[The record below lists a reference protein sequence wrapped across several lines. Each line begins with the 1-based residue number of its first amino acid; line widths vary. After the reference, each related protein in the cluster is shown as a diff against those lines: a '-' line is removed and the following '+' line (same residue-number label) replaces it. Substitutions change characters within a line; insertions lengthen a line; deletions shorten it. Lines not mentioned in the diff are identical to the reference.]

1 MYVFPGQGSQR
12 KGMGKELFERYPDL
26 VARADRLL
34 GYSLRDL
41 CVDDP
46 DRVLNRTEYTQPALY
61 AVSALQYLDHVDSGG
76 APPAVVAGHSL
87 GEYSALFVAG
97 AFDFVTGLD
106 LVRRRG
112 ELMSRAPK
120 GAMAAVINL
129 DQERVAEILA
139 ALPYSGID
147 IANIN
152 SRSQCIL
159 SGVYDEIHAPDVR
172 AAYTEAG
179 ARFIPLNVS
188 AAFHSRCMT
197 DVQEEFARHLPG
209 VEFRPLRIPV
219 IANCTARPY
228 PTTGYSDLLVR
239 QISSPVRWY
248 ESLSRL
254 LASGHDDFREI
265 GPGDVLTKLA
275 AKIREEPLAVE
286 EPAAPRPPAAPAG
299 PSPALHRTLRRP
311 EIVFMYGGQGT
322 QYYRMGKELY
332 DTHSA
337 FREAMDRCSA
347 LYESAQGTS
356 LVAAMHD
363 GTRRGEDFDD
373 ILHTHAALY
382 SVGWSLTE
390 ALRAEGFRP
399 DAVLGHSLGEYVAA
413 TVAGAMSFEDGLDL
427 VMKQAHLLRLRCRP
441 GGMLSVLAPPSLHR
455 QRRDLFAGLA
465 LAGVN
470 FTGEATGNF
479 VVSGEAG
486 RVSEARAALDRE
498 GVIAVRLPVRHG
510 FHSGLVDDIQHEC
523 RSLGRAVRVNS
534 PHLPVYSCAYAG
546 ELDGAAL
553 TGWDDYVWDVI
564 RGRVR
569 FDELM
574 TTAFRDPA
582 RHYFVDL
589 SASGSFANFL
599 KHGYGPDHRGAFA
612 INQFGNNAASM
623 RRLCEGLEEVTRA
636 APAQV

>member
-12 KGMGKELFERYPDL
+12 KGMGKELFEKYPDL
-26 VARADRLL
+26 AARADRLL

-61 AVSALQYLDHVDSGG
+61 AVSALQYLDLVDSGG

-87 GEYSALFVAG
+87 GEYSALFAAG

-120 GAMAAVINL
+120 GAMAAVVNL

-188 AAFHSRCMT
+188 AAFHSRCMA
-197 DVQEEFARHLPG
+197 DVQEEFARHLAG

-254 LASGHDDFREI
+254 LARGHDDFREI
-265 GPGDVLTKLA
+265 GPGDVLTKLT

-286 EPAAPRPPAAPAG
+286 EPSAPQPPVTPAG
-299 PSPALHRTLRRP
+299 PRPAPPRTLRRP
-311 EIVFMYGGQGT
+311 EVVFMYGGQGT
-322 QYYRMGKELY
+322 QYYRMGQELY
-332 DTHSA
+332 DTHPA

-347 LYESAQGTS
+347 LYEAAQGTS

-363 GTRRGEDFDD
+363 GTRRGQDFDA

-427 VMKQAHLLRLRCRP
+427 VMKQAHLLQLRCRP
-441 GGMLSVLAPPSLHR
+441 GGMLSVLAAPSLYQR
-455 QRRDLFAGLA
+455 RRDLFAGLT

-470 FTGEATGNF
+470 FTGETVGNF
-479 VVSGEAG
+479 VVSGEAE
-486 RVSEARAALDRE
+486 RVTEARAALDRE

-510 FHSGLVDDIQHEC
+510 FHSGLVDDIRHEC
-523 RSLGRAVRVNS
+523 RSLGSAARVSS
-534 PHLPVYSCAYAG
+534 PQLRVYSCAYAG

-574 TTAFRDPA
+574 ATAFRDPA
-582 RHYFVDL
+582 SHYFVDL
-589 SASGSFANFL
+589 SASGSFVNFL
-599 KHGYGPDHRGAFA
+599 KHGYGPDYRGAFA

-623 RRLCEGLEEVTRA
+623 RRLREGLEEVTGA
-636 APAQV
+636 APALV